1 MHRQPRRL
9 AVALVVAVAACAG
22 GRRPSPTSPD
32 DYRTIVAA
40 PDRTDADRA
49 LDAGRNPAA
58 LLAFAGIRPGMRV
71 AELMAGGGY
80 TTELLAR
87 AVAPDG
93 RVWAQNNRLVLER
106 FAATPWSNRL
116 ARPALRNVVRVDR
129 ELEDPLPPD
138 AHDLDVVVMVLFY
151 HDAVWMDVDRD
162 RMNRAVYSH
171 LRPGGLYVIV
181 DHSGRPGTGTSEVK
195 TLHRIDETAVRAEVE
210 RAGFRLARSADFLRN
225 PADPRDW
232 NDSPSAAGPR
242 RGTSDRFVLAF
253 ERPG

>member
-1 MHRQPRRL
+1 MQKL
-9 AVALVVAVAACAG
+9 ALGLLVVLVACSG
-22 GRRPSPTSPD
+22 HRPPAPTAAD
-32 DYRTIVAA
+32 DYRAIVAT
-40 PDRTDADRA
+40 PDRTDGDRA

-93 RVWAQNNRLVLER
+93 RVWAQNNRLILDR
-106 FAATPWSNRL
+106 FAATPWSQRL
-116 ARPALRNVVRVDR
+116 ARPALRDVVRVDR

-151 HDAVWMDVDRD
+151 HDTVWMGVDRD
-162 RMNRAVYSH
+162 RMNRAVYAH

-195 TLHRIDETAVRAEVE
+195 TLHRIDEATVRAELE
-210 RAGFRLARSADFLRN
+210 RAGFRLARTADFLRN
-225 PADPRDW
+225 PDDPRDW
-232 NDSPSAAGPR
+232 NDSPSAAGAR
-242 RGTSDRFVLAF
+242 RGTSDRFVLAY
-253 ERPG
+253 ERPR

>member
-1 MHRQPRRL
+1 MRKL
-9 AVALVVAVAACAG
+9 ALGLLVVLVACSG
-22 GRRPSPTSPD
+22 HRPPAPTAAD
-32 DYRTIVAA
+32 DYRAIVAA
-40 PDRTDADRA
+40 PDRTDGDRA
-49 LDAGRNPAA
+49 LDAGRHPAA

-93 RVWAQNNRLVLER
+93 RVWAQNNRLILDR
-106 FAATPWSNRL
+106 FAATPWSQRL
-116 ARPALRNVVRVDR
+116 ARPALRDVVRVDR

-151 HDAVWMDVDRD
+151 HDTVWMGVDRD
-162 RMNRAVYSH
+162 RMNRAVYAH

-195 TLHRIDETAVRAEVE
+195 TLHRIDEATVRAELE
-210 RAGFRLARSADFLRN
+210 RAGFRLARTTDFLRN
-225 PADPRDW
+225 PDDPRDW
-232 NDSPSAAGPR
+232 NDSPSAAGAR
-242 RGTSDRFVLAF
+242 RGTSDRFVLAY
-253 ERPG
+253 ERPR